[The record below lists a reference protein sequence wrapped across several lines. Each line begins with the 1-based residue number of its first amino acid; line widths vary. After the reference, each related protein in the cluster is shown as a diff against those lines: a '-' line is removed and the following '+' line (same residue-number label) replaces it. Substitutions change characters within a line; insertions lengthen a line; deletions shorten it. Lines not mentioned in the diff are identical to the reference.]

1 MESCSGQLGDLPDCP
16 QAQIALLQAVLDALD
31 DAIVVR
37 HSDGRIVFQNR
48 AARLPEVV
56 ATDSPFITAKRLQL
70 RMQHGSSGWSV
81 QAQPEVYTR
90 PGAGVVTALAAT
102 VAAAG
107 GSMDEGEPEPS
118 AAAATQQPAT
128 SVSTAATAASPGPVP
143 GAGSAEA
150 CSALHLLVR
159 STVSHRSSV
168 VSCLLEA
175 LPQSAFTATA
185 QGNLAYENR
194 KTLELTGARSE
205 ELAGLGWL
213 GKVHAEDRD
222 RVAAAW
228 RAAISLGRNL
238 REEFRMQ
245 SSLGGYRWVLAAAS
259 PVVNDDGVR
268 VKVRERARLCVLG
281 RGVTDGPAHYF

>member
-1 MESCSGQLGDLPDCP
+1 MEICSGQLGVLSDCP

-37 HSDGRIVFQNR
+37 HSDGRIAFQNR
-48 AARLPEVV
+48 AARLPEV
-56 ATDSPFITAKRLQL
+56 AAIDSPFITAKRLQL

-81 QAQPEVYTR
+81 QAQPEVYNR
-90 PGAGVVTALAAT
+90 PGAGAVTALAAT

-107 GSMDEGEPEPS
+107 GSVDELESEPS
-118 AAAATQQPAT
+118 AAAGAQQPVTPVPA
-128 SVSTAATAASPGPVP
+128 VVTAASPGPVP
-143 GAGSAEA
+143 GAGAGAGTAEG
-150 CSALHLLVR
+150 CSDLHLLVR

-213 GKVHAEDRD
+213 NKVHAEDRD

-245 SSLGGYRWVLAAAS
+245 SSVGGYRWVLAAAS

-268 VKVRERARLCVLG
+268 VKVSERVCWAEV
-281 RGVTDGPAHYF
+281 

>member
-1 MESCSGQLGDLPDCP
+1 
-16 QAQIALLQAVLDALD
+16 
-31 DAIVVR
+31 
-37 HSDGRIVFQNR
+37 
-48 AARLPEVV
+48 
-56 ATDSPFITAKRLQL
+56 
-70 RMQHGSSGWSV
+70 
-81 QAQPEVYTR
+81 
-90 PGAGVVTALAAT
+90 VVTALAAT

-107 GSMDEGEPEPS
+107 GSADEVEPEPS
-118 AAAATQQPAT
+118 AAAATQQLA
-128 SVSTAATAASPGPVP
+128 TAATAASPGPVP
-143 GAGSAEA
+143 GAGPAEA
-150 CSALHLLVR
+150 CADLHLLVR
-159 STVSHRSSV
+159 STVSHRSPV

-228 RAAISLGRNL
+228 RAAISQGRNL

-245 SSLGGYRWVLAAAS
+245 SSLGGYRWVLTAAS

-268 VKVRERARLCVLG
+268 VKVRER
-281 RGVTDGPAHYF
+281 T